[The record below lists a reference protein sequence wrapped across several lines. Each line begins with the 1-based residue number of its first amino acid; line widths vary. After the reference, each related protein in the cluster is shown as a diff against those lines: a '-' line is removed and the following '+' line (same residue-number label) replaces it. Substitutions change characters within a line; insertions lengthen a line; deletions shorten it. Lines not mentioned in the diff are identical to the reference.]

1 MDKIFEG
8 FLSEASVPESLITKY
23 KDRVPEE
30 ILEAWQNY
38 GFGTLM
44 DGYLKLVNPQDYE
57 EILEESSE
65 RYKDSVVLFTT
76 AMGDILIWSEGYVRM
91 LNYRYGIVKII
102 MSKFKFFFQSLE
114 SEKFK
119 NDYLMWNPYQ
129 EAVKKLG
136 IPAYDECFGYVP
148 ILALG
153 GSEKVENLQKVKLK
167 EHILLI
173 SALAGTIE

>member
-1 MDKIFEG
+1 MDKIFDG
-8 FLSEASVPESLITKY
+8 FSIEASVPEALIIKY

-44 DGYLKLVNPQDYE
+44 DGYLKLVNPQEYE

-76 AMGDILIWSEGYVRM
+76 AMGDILIWSDGYVRL
-91 LNYRYGIVKII
+91 LNYRYGIVKTI

-114 SEKFK
+114 SEK
-119 NDYLMWNPYQ
+119 
-129 EAVKKLG
+129 
-136 IPAYDECFGYVP
+136 I
-148 ILALG
+148 
-153 GSEKVENLQKVKLK
+153 QK
-167 EHILLI
+167 
-173 SALAGTIE
+173 

>member
-1 MDKIFEG
+1 M
-8 FLSEASVPESLITKY
+8 SVLEDFKLVEKVS
-23 KDRVPEE
+23 EE
-30 ILEAWQNY
+30 ILGEYRAKLPEEMINFWTKY
-38 GFGTLM
+38 GFGTFM
-44 DGYLKLVNPQDYE
+44 EGYFKSVNPIEYRD
-57 EILEESSE
+57 ILEDTSE
-65 RYKDSVVLFTT
+65 RYTDGIVLFTT
-76 AMGDILIWSEGYVRM
+76 GMGDLIIWSEGYVRM
-91 LNYRYGIVKII
+91 LNYRYGIVKTI

-153 GSEKVENLQKVKLK
+153 GAEKVENLQKVKLK